1 MHPVR
6 AGDRG
11 GVDVTLLNGVDTG
24 PLADWVIVC
33 AHGRTLIGREDERV
47 GDLSP
52 VYELFT
58 QIVPSPQGLA
68 CVRNVTPLL
77 TLSSIQ
83 GVAIPADAIVI
94 RVADLSRDERKSLAQ
109 CVAQCEE
116 LVRSMRAAEVGVVLA
131 PAHPGIE
138 RSKR

>member
-1 MHPVR
+1 
-6 AGDRG
+6 
-11 GVDVTLLNGVDTG
+11 VTVLNGADTG
-24 PLADWVIVC
+24 PLADWFIVC
-33 AHGRTLIGREDERV
+33 AHGRTLIGRIDMSEPIAVRADI
-47 GDLSP
+47 LSP

-116 LVRSMRAAEVGVVLA
+116 LVKSMRAAEVGVVLA
-131 PAHPGIE
+131 PAHAGIE